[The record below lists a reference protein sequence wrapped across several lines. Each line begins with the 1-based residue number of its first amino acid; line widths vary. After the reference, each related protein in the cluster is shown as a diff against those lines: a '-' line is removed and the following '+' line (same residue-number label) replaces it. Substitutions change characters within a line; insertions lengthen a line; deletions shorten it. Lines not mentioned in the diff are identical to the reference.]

1 MRRRE
6 MQHENK
12 DYIQNGSGWYKWEIY
27 RTFCVD
33 TLAKWKRL
41 AFLRTHRRLARKPRS
56 PGKGLG

>member
-1 MRRRE
+1 

-12 DYIQNGSGWYKWEIY
+12 DYIQNGSEWYKWEIY